1 MFASK
6 QRMVT
11 AILAGAFALSV
22 PATSLAATQPAKG
35 PPHTCGVYYKY
46 TC

>member
-1 MFASK
+1 MA
-6 QRMVT
+6 V
-11 AILAGAFALSV
+11 ILAGAFALSV
-22 PATSLAATQPAKG
+22 PATSLAATQSAKA